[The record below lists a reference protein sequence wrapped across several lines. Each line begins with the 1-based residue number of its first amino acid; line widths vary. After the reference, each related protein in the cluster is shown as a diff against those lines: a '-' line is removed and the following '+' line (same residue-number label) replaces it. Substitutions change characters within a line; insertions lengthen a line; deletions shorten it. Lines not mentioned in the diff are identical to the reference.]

1 MSRALLTVILSTCM
15 AWASA
20 AESGST
26 RTLLPVVDVATVPRM
41 PLQPEVVLVKVSVA
55 RSAPEVANVSQLSAT
70 NASSTNES
78 GGKSVGT
85 LVATL
90 VLMGVIAL
98 RRHKAGMK

>member
-1 MSRALLTVILSTCM
+1 MSRPLLTVILSTCM

-20 AESGST
+20 AESGPT

-41 PLQPEVVLVKVSVA
+41 PLQPEVVPVKVSVA
-55 RSAPEVANVSQLSAT
+55 RSTPEVANVPQRSAT

-98 RRHKAGMK
+98 RRHRAGMK